1 MTNKT
6 MMQFFEWYLPNN
18 QLHWKR
24 AEAQAAEL
32 KRTGVNMV
40 WLPPAYK
47 GAAGPASVGYDVYDM
62 YDKGGL
68 SYRSQRLAAG
78 GHSSAV

>member
-62 YDKGGL
+62 YDLGAQTKGCTL
-68 SYRSQRLAAG
+68 LKVKPAAL
-78 GHSSAV
+78 HE